1 MSIITLTTDYGNKD
15 YFVSSLKAKIVSEI
29 DTAEIIDISHNISPF
44 NLTEAGYILEGAHK
58 NFPNG
63 TIHMICV
70 DSELTPENKHIVIK
84 HEESFFI
91 GADNGVFSLIFKDI
105 IPENIFEINLH
116 NSFNYKISS
125 DDLFIKVLGHI
136 LRSGP
141 LNVVGTKIN
150 KIKEIKNL
158 RPVVNQEQNQ
168 IIGSVI
174 YIDNYGNVITNIKK
188 KLFLD
193 VRKNRNYTIKAGN
206 IKINKINDSYSSI
219 VDFSKPKNLR
229 NEDGKKIAIFNKA
242 NHLELSIYK
251 SNPLTIGSASTLF
264 GLYFR
269 DPVSI
274 IFE

>member
-29 DTAEIIDISHNISPF
+29 DSAEIIDISHNISPF

-58 NFPNG
+58 NFPKG

-105 IPENIFEINLH
+105 IPEDIFEINLH

-168 IIGSVI
+168 IIANTSNSNISIPPLEIGKITIQDLDTDSDGVYDSEDNCPNTHNPNQIDENNNGIGDDCEDILPPVI
-174 YIDNYGNVITNIKK
+174 I
-188 KLFLD
+188 
-193 VRKNRNYTIKAGN
+193 
-206 IKINKINDSYSSI
+206 
-219 VDFSKPKNLR
+219 
-229 NEDGKKIAIFNKA
+229 
-242 NHLELSIYK
+242 
-251 SNPLTIGSASTLF
+251 
-264 GLYFR
+264 
-269 DPVSI
+269 PVSYTHLTLPTKA
-274 IFE
+274 